1 MNGAPSLVDSVIV
14 ANVGTVSDVE
24 VSADGSLLMISTE
37 GGGNDGF
44 QFYSLANPSSPSFL
58 SQHLV
63 GPGIHTTTFGYIG
76 GRVFAFG
83 AKNPGSPELVILDV
97 TGLIP

>member
-1 MNGAPSLVDSVIV
+1 
-14 ANVGTVSDVE
+14 
-24 VSADGSLLMISTE
+24 MISTE
-37 GGGNDGF
+37 GGSNDGF

-63 GPGIHTTTFGYIG
+63 GTGIHTTTFGYIG

-83 AKNPGSPELVILDV
+83 AKNPGSPELEILDV